1 MIEKD
6 IRREKMNKAIELY
19 DKGEWSNAIDLLR
32 PLLKEEI
39 SLKERRDVLMH
50 LGWNFWKRGDK
61 ALASTS
67 WEAALSEEAGSIT
80 QASAHA
86 GLGIYYAEKGDKENA
101 LRHAK
106 LAQELLPQNATM
118 NQAINLN
125 ACGIAMAKTGELG
138 RAEGILLKVAKIN
151 EQLEGRPL
159 ERSPDPAL
167 SKKAKH
173 QRAKNGYNLASLIYL
188 PQGRWDEAIRELYEE
203 VIPRYTVVGAET
215 DLAAAYHRMAEA
227 YEKMAET
234 GDIDSKTEE
243 LEVALAYEKVS
254 LNFWQKHSDDPKR
267 AEIAGKNITNIINKI
282 ENLKQ

>member
-1 MIEKD
+1 MTEKKTE
-6 IRREKMNKAIELY
+6 IVRKKINKAIELY
-19 DKGEWSNAIDLLR
+19 DKGNWNEAIDLLTPMDIR
-32 PLLKEEI
+32 TLTNSKEVAEI
-39 SLKERRDVLMH
+39 EMH
-50 LGWNFWKRGDK
+50 IGWNYWKKNNKELAVSYWEQVRGNPD
-61 ALASTS
+61 AD
-67 WEAALSEEAGSIT
+67 SII
-80 QASAHA
+80 QSSVCA
-86 GLGIYYAEKGDKENA
+86 GLGIYYAEKGDKERA
-101 LRHAK
+101 LYHAK
-106 LAQELLPQNATM
+106 LAQELLPENANM

-125 ACGIAMAKTGELG
+125 ACGISLAKIGELKK
-138 RAEGILLKVAKIN
+138 AEKILQKVAKIN
-151 EQLEGRPL
+151 EQLE
-159 ERSPDPAL
+159 RSPDSAL

-203 VIPRYTVVGAET
+203 IIPRYTAVGAET

-234 GDIDSKTEE
+234 GDINSKTEE
-243 LEVALAYEKVS
+243 LEMALAYEKVS